1 MAVHGVLA
9 AFNPQDED
17 WSEYAER
24 LTFYFT
30 ANGITAGAKKRA
42 ILLSCCG
49 PATFRLMRSL
59 VLPGALDDFSFDDLV
74 AKVKE
79 HKEPKP
85 SIIVRRFQFNTRK
98 QQAGESV
105 AEYVAVLRKAAEFC
119 NYGESLSEML
129 RDRLVCG
136 ITDTTVQKRLLA
148 EKDLTL
154 DKAIALVQAVEI
166 AEKGAKDLHTS
177 TPLSTDL
184 HKLNQGATLPSES
197 KPRKANKNNPVCYRC
212 GGKHLATN
220 CRFKSEDCRLC
231 GKQGHIAK
239 VCRSAPQ
246 AKKSAESK
254 KTETSPASKPVH
266 QLSDNSTDAEYTL
279 FPVESTN
286 CKPLQTGLTVE
297 GHKFIMEID
306 TGAVASLVSEDT
318 MNSSPFLK
326 CLPLQPTC
334 VKLHTYIGEP
344 VSLSTSPI
352 KGQGPT

>member
-1 MAVHGVLA
+1 L
-9 AFNPQDED
+9 PIQIR
-17 WSEYAER
+17 R
-24 LTFYFT
+24 LPP
-30 ANGITAGAKKRA
+30 I
-42 ILLSCCG
+42 
-49 PATFRLMRSL
+49 
-59 VLPGALDDFSFDDLV
+59 
-74 AKVKE
+74 
-79 HKEPKP
+79 
-85 SIIVRRFQFNTRK
+85 
-98 QQAGESV
+98 
-105 AEYVAVLRKAAEFC
+105 
-119 NYGESLSEML
+119 
-129 RDRLVCG
+129 
-136 ITDTTVQKRLLA
+136 
-148 EKDLTL
+148 
-154 DKAIALVQAVEI
+154 
-166 AEKGAKDLHTS
+166 
-177 TPLSTDL
+177 
-184 HKLNQGATLPSES
+184 
-197 KPRKANKNNPVCYRC
+197 
-212 GGKHLATN
+212 
-220 CRFKSEDCRLC
+220 C
-231 GKQGHIAK
+231 GKRGHIAK
-239 VCRSAPQ
+239 VCRSALQ